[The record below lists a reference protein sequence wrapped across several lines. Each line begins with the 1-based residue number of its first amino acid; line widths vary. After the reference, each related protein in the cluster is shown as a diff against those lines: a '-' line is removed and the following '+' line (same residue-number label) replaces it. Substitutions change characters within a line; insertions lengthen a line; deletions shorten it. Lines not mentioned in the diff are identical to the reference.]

1 MKKCL
6 PSMLP
11 LWVHIQLTLLSWPV
25 LTTHSVSKE
34 KTMSDTRFWWAK
46 THTHTHTQAVLDKQH

>member
-1 MKKCL
+1 
-6 PSMLP
+6 MLP

-34 KTMSDTRFWWAK
+34 NTMSDTRFWWAK
-46 THTHTHTQAVLDKQH
+46 THTQAVLDQQQQLFYSAIHLYF